1 MKVVNDFAL
10 DGFDF
15 FIIGVALPFLR
26 QDFGPEA
33 AAAVAGSL
41 VGALTLGAIT
51 DRVGRQRMAIY
62 YAWRWM
68 LGVGVA
74 MALASAACGCKL
86 SGQAWGSPPLLGSWR
101 CAAVW
106 QRPSPIDFGLKP
118 PAKLWRH
125 CRSWS
130 LATSGNKGLANQ

>member
-74 MALASAACGCKL
+74 MALASAACGCKYRVRPGDRRRCWGAGAALL
-86 SGQAWGSPPLLGSWR
+86 SGR
-101 CAAVW
+101 CHH
-106 QRPSPIDFGLKP
+106 PSLSD
-118 PAKLWRH
+118 
-125 CRSWS
+125 
-130 LATSGNKGLANQ
+130 